1 MIYDIGGESL
11 DLENLLYT
19 IKFEETTEN
28 VTLVDLLIDQLSEF
42 ENPLVCLSGGYDS
55 QFMCLLLK
63 QAGINFS
70 AISYESMW
78 GVNVVNSPD
87 VGIATNFCKKHNIE
101 HEIIQL
107 DLKDFLDSELY
118 IEYGKKYKTGSPQV
132 ACHLYFLDQIDYSNR
147 SIIMGGDFPTI
158 RATPKD
164 LDQNYQD
171 YSLKDV
177 RIKVLTKSDFRDFIN
192 LIVPYKEY
200 GIQNNVKICKDL
212 LFGSPQIMLKSTEKY
227 ADMIKKHN
235 VIRGPNPNISGNYI
249 KSLYYNNILE
259 DDVEPVL
266 MSYTG
271 FENLKYHFMSMTG
284 DYDYFNSKYRS
295 PLALLQQQYYKET
308 YGLTLDSKLDFNV
321 LLRTKNNHLPGEIAK
336 DIQNYF
342 DNNDVEIIEHWNIE
356 F

>member
-1 MIYDIGGESL
+1 MIYDIGGETL

-19 IKFEETTEN
+19 IKFKETAEN

-63 QAGINFS
+63 QAGIKFS

-87 VGIATNFCKKHNIE
+87 VGIATNFCIKHNID
-101 HEIIQL
+101 HEIIKL

-158 RATPKD
+158 QALPENKNN
-164 LDQNYQD
+164 NYH
-171 YSLKDV
+171 LKDIKIIV
-177 RIKVLTKSDFRDFIN
+177 RTKNELRNFID

-212 LFGSPQIMLKSTEKY
+212 LFGSPQIMLKSVENY
-227 ADMIKKHN
+227 ADMIKNHN
-235 VIRGPNPNISGNYI
+235 VIRGPNPNISNNYI
-249 KSLYYNNILE
+249 KGLYYNSILQ

-271 FENLKYHFMSMTG
+271 FESLKHHFMSMTG
-284 DYDYFNSKYRS
+284 DYDHFNSKYRS

-308 YGLTLDSKLDFNV
+308 YGLTLDSKLDLNV
-321 LLRTKNNHLPGEIAK
+321 LLRVKNNHLPGEIAK
-336 DIQNYF
+336 NIEDYF
-342 DNNDVEIIEHWNIE
+342 KNNDVEIIEHWNIE